1 MLFFSKKEIEEELVE
16 EIDDILPEQELFI
29 HPSWVNLPQEMR
41 YVYQY
46 EHFELPIIEKD
57 SFGIHG
63 ISLNEVDEKYF
74 VTTFIR
80 NTTDKAYCLD
90 DILIYLVND
99 EKESLAVMKINLK
112 KEVGN
117 IPSNSNMPW
126 IFVFDETTRT
136 ELELD
141 KDNWNIV
148 FKVPEP
154 HRLELD
160 SKQDEFSAELK
171 KQIDEAYKKLS
182 PIQENTINLSGIDCL
197 IDEEYY
203 VTVTTFIRNGYFRD
217 INLSNIIL
225 EVVDTNESMVCR
237 AQFTIEDLKVP
248 ANSSKPWTF
257 VFEPLYIMNPT
268 PDLSKWRIQVGKSKQ
283 KNTVLSI

>member
-1 MLFFSKKEIEEELVE
+1 MLFFNKNTAEEELEE
-16 EIDDILPEQELFI
+16 EIEDILPEQDLFI
-29 HPSWVNLPQEMR
+29 HPSWVNMPQEMR

-46 EHFELPIIEKD
+46 EHFELPVMGKG
-57 SFGIHG
+57 SFGING
-63 ISLNEVDEKYF
+63 ISINEVDDKYF

-80 NTTDKAYCLD
+80 NTTDKDYCLD

-99 EKESLAVMKINLK
+99 KKESLAVMKVNLK

-126 IFVFDETTRT
+126 IFIFDETTRT

-141 KDNWNIV
+141 KNNWNIV
-148 FKVPEP
+148 FKVPDP
-154 HRLELD
+154 HKLELD
-160 SKQDEFSAELK
+160 NTQDEFSTELK

-182 PIQENTINLSGIDCL
+182 TIQENTINFSGITCD
-197 IDEEYY
+197 INEECF

-217 INLSNIIL
+217 IKLSDIIL
-225 EVVDTNESMVCR
+225 EVIDANESMICR
-237 AQFTIEDLKVP
+237 AQLTLEDLEIP

-268 PDLSKWRIQVGKSKQ
+268 PDLSTWRIQVGTSKR
-283 KNTVLSI
+283 KNTTLSI